1 MMIDELY
8 ITGAGVSASS
18 GIPTFR
24 GNDGFWTVGSVNYTP
39 QEMATRSMYEN
50 NPADFLLWYFKR
62 FASYRD
68 VKPNLVHFWLADKM
82 LITQNIDGLDGKAG
96 NKNYISIHGRLDKV
110 VYYKNEM
117 EEQEPFEANWDDIDL
132 SSDPSDEILKQKLL
146 EKFKINYVNDRFTP
160 QKGVSLKPYV
170 LLFDEIYT
178 DLYRISEAEDWMNKA
193 QKIIFI
199 GTSFSVNITSIAL
212 RIAISRGIKVD
223 IVDPSPIKINY
234 DKVNYHQM
242 NAEEYSNF
250 RNLN

>member
-1 MMIDELY
+1 MIDELY

-62 FASYRD
+62 FASYRN
-68 VKPNLVHFWLADKM
+68 VKPNAAHYWLADKK

-96 NKNYISIHGRLDKV
+96 NKDYISIHGRLDKV

-117 EEQEPFEANWDDIDL
+117 EEQVPFDANWNEIDL
-132 SSDPSDEILKQKLL
+132 SLNPSDQVLKKQLL
-146 EKFKINYVNDRFTP
+146 KKFKIKFYNDRFIP
-160 QKGVSLKPYV
+160 QEGISLKPYV

-178 DLYRISEAEDWMNKA
+178 DLYRISEAEHWMNDAK
-193 QKIIFI
+193 KIIFI

-212 RIAISRGIKVD
+212 RIAISRGIEVE
-223 IVDPSPIKINY
+223 IVDPNPIKINY

-242 NAEEYSNF
+242 NAEEYSHS
-250 RNLN
+250 RNSN

>member
-1 MMIDELY
+1 MIDELY

-62 FASYRD
+62 FASYRN
-68 VKPNLVHFWLADKM
+68 VKPNAAHYWLADKK

-96 NKNYISIHGRLDKV
+96 NKDYISIHGRLDKV
-110 VYYKNEM
+110 VCYKNEM
-117 EEQEPFEANWDDIDL
+117 EEQVPFDANWNEIDL
-132 SSDPSDEILKQKLL
+132 SLNPSDQVLKKQLL
-146 EKFKINYVNDRFTP
+146 KKFKIKFYNDRFIP
-160 QKGVSLKPYV
+160 QEGISLKPYV

-178 DLYRISEAEDWMNKA
+178 DLYRISEAEHWMNDAK
-193 QKIIFI
+193 KIIFI

-212 RIAISRGIKVD
+212 RIAISRGIEVE
-223 IVDPSPIKINY
+223 IVDPNPIKINY

-242 NAEEYSNF
+242 NAEEYSHS
-250 RNLN
+250 RNSN

>member
-1 MMIDELY
+1 MINELY

-50 NPADFLLWYFKR
+50 YPADFLLWYFKR
-62 FASYRD
+62 FASYRN
-68 VKPNLVHFWLADKM
+68 VKPNAAHYWLADKK

-96 NKNYISIHGRLDKV
+96 NKDYISIHGRLDKV
-110 VYYKNEM
+110 VCYKNEL
-117 EEQEPFEANWDDIDL
+117 EEQVPFDANWNEIDL
-132 SSDPSDEILKQKLL
+132 SLNPSDEVLKKQLL
-146 EKFKINYVNDRFTP
+146 KKFKIKYFDGRFIP
-160 QKGVSLKPYV
+160 QNGVSLKPYV

-212 RIAISRGIKVD
+212 RIAISRGIKID
-223 IVDPSPIKINY
+223 IVDPNPIKINY

>member
-1 MMIDELY
+1 MIDELY

-62 FASYRD
+62 FASYRN
-68 VKPNLVHFWLADKM
+68 VKPNAAHYWLADKK

-96 NKNYISIHGRLDKV
+96 NKDYISIHGRLDKV
-110 VYYKNEM
+110 VCYKNEM
-117 EEQEPFEANWDDIDL
+117 EEQVPFDANWNEIDL
-132 SSDPSDEILKQKLL
+132 SSNPSDQVLKKQLL
-146 EKFKINYVNDRFTP
+146 KKFKIKFYNDRFIP
-160 QKGVSLKPYV
+160 QEGISLKPYV

-178 DLYRISEAEDWMNKA
+178 DLYRISEAERWMNDAK
-193 QKIIFI
+193 KIIFI

-212 RIAISRGIKVD
+212 RIAISRGIEVE
-223 IVDPSPIKINY
+223 IVDPNPIKINY

-242 NAEEYSNF
+242 NAEEYSHS
-250 RNLN
+250 RNSN